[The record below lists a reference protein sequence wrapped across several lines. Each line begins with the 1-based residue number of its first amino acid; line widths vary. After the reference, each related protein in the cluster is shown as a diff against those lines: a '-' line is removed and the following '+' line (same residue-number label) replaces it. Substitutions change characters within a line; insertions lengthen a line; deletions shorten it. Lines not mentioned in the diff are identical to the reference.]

1 MNGTFGEPQSEK
13 IGVKSVYRKS
23 LKRQGVAWKHL
34 IKKLVNLLIIAII
47 IGTDLTFESAKAG
60 NKFLELN
67 PIIWQK
73 CQVV

>member
-34 IKKLVNLLIIAII
+34 IKKLVNLTNYRDNNRYRL
-47 IGTDLTFESAKAG
+47 DL
-60 NKFLELN
+60 
-67 PIIWQK
+67 
-73 CQVV
+73 